1 MSSLASTPLASA
13 GRLRRLRP
21 RRRPSVVVL
30 CAGIVLATLVLL
42 AAVPGLVTPGDPGA
56 QDLTV
61 GLTGPVSGHP
71 LGTDQLGRDVLAR
84 VIAGTRGA
92 LLGPLG
98 VAVGAWL
105 LGGTA
110 GVVAGFVGGRVD
122 TIIMRGVDLVY
133 ALPGLLIT
141 IVVGGVLGGGTLV
154 AIALLAVL
162 FSPIDARISR
172 AATLELRGQPFVEAA
187 RMLGTPRWRI
197 LVRHI
202 APNVAPLQLA
212 NSILQFAFAIV
223 ALASLSFLGIG
234 SDPGAPE
241 WGRML
246 SDGRTLMGT
255 NLAAVLAPAA
265 AIAVTAA
272 SVNVV
277 GEWVYARMSSRGS
290 VVQ

>member
-1 MSSLASTPLASA
+1 MSSLASTPRAA
-13 GRLRRLRP
+13 RLRRS
-21 RRRPSVVVL
+21 RRRNRPSVVVL
-30 CAGIVLATLVLL
+30 CAAVVLVVLVAL
-42 AAVPGLVTPGDPGA
+42 AAVPGLFMSGSPDA

-61 GLTGPVSGHP
+61 GLTGPVPGHP
-71 LGTDQLGRDVLAR
+71 LGTDELGRDVLAR

-92 LLGPLG
+92 LLGALG
-98 VAVGAWL
+98 VAVCAWAI
-105 LGGTA
+105 GGTA

-122 TIIMRGVDLVY
+122 AIVMRTVDLVY
-133 ALPGLLIT
+133 ALPGLLVT
-141 IVVGGVLGGGTLV
+141 IVVGGVLGGGTIV
-154 AIALLAVL
+154 AVGLLAIL
-162 FSPIDARISR
+162 FSPIDARIAR

-187 RMLGTPRWRI
+187 RMLGTSRRRI

-255 NLAAVLAPAA
+255 NLAAVLAPGL
-265 AIAVTAA
+265 AIAMAAA

-277 GEWVYARMSSRGS
+277 GEWVYSRLSARGS
-290 VVQ
+290 VVE